1 MASLFVFIF
10 YSLVGLLLTLFW
22 KTHKTKIHLL
32 PLPHIIFLFNIS
44 TAAHSRVCAFVERP
58 IKTESEKMSQH
69 SKTLQKISIRYIKYI
84 SYIVF
89 SGNFRYFFFYISFI
103 SSRSRVFHKSF
114 LLSLCSQS
122 TTPAYRSEREASSSP
137 TNALLWLYNFN
148 NTLHF
153 SGVGLSFRKAQQHTL
168 ERVLSRLFATALDFL
183 PFQLK
188 IVYTFRRLRR
198 FFSH

>member
-1 MASLFVFIF
+1 MGCFLHFFEKHTKRKFTFSRFH
-10 YSLVGLLLTLFW
+10 TLFFSL
-22 KTHKTKIHLL
+22 T
-32 PLPHIIFLFNIS
+32 S

-103 SSRSRVFHKSF
+103 SSRSRVFTSRFFF
-114 LLSLCSQS
+114 LYAARAQHQR
-122 TTPAYRSEREASSSP
+122 TEEWEREASSSP

-153 SGVGLSFRKAQQHTL
+153 SGLGLSFRKAQQHTL